1 MWKYAKWSPKT
12 KWIITGV
19 IASLVLLSTLNRREE
34 TLQTVTTKP
43 SEVSSAQSSTQPTEV
58 KCDLAS
64 GYIWTNVLLY
74 RDSECTKPFAI
85 VAGGG
90 KLTTGEKGVL
100 LKFDTGELEW
110 KKREAVTQQAYV
122 KTNDPAIKT
131 MLWRDIDQ

>member
-1 MWKYAKWSPKT
+1 M
-12 KWIITGV
+12 
-19 IASLVLLSTLNRREE
+19 
-34 TLQTVTTKP
+34 
-43 SEVSSAQSSTQPTEV
+43 